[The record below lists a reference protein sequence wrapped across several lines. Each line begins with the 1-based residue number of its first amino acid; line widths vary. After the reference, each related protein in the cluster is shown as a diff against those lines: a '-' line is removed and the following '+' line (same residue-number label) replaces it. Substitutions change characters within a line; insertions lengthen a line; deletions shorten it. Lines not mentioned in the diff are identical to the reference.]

1 MGIEGFDHYTVR
13 AKDYAVTRRFYE
25 ETLGLHTEDRPGAS
39 IPAALVFIG
48 GQAMVHLFQATDD
61 LQAIFG
67 RMTPPDEEAANW
79 ATGRMHHIALRATGL
94 PAMRERL
101 TAAGV
106 TYTERTILA
115 MEKHLIVLKD
125 PDGVELEVQFPSS
138 EVS

>member
-25 ETLGLHTEDRPGAS
+25 ETLGLHTEDRPGAN

-67 RMTPPDEEAANW
+67 RLTPPDEEAANW

-94 PAMRERL
+94 PEMRQRL

-106 TYTERTILA
+106 SFTERTIAA

-125 PDGVELEVQFPSS
+125 PDGVELEIQFPSS

>member
-1 MGIEGFDHYTVR
+1 MGIDGFDHYTVR

-25 ETLGLHTEDRPGAS
+25 ETLGLHTEDRPGAT

-61 LQAIFG
+61 LEAIFS
-67 RMTPPDEEAANW
+67 RLAAPDEEAANW

-94 PAMRERL
+94 AAMRERL
-101 TAAGV
+101 STAGV
-106 TYTERTILA
+106 IFRERTIAA
-115 MEKHLIVLKD
+115 MDKHLIVLKD
-125 PDGVELEVQFPSS
+125 PDGVELEIQFPLA

>member
-125 PDGVELEVQFPSS
+125 PDGVELEIQFPSS

>member
-13 AKDYAVTRRFYE
+13 AKDYAVTRHFYE
-25 ETLGLHTEDRPGAS
+25 ETLGLQTEDRPGAN

-67 RMTPPDEEAANW
+67 RLTPPDEETANW

-94 PAMRERL
+94 PEMRQRL
-101 TAAGV
+101 SAAGV
-106 TYTERTILA
+106 SFTERTIAA

-125 PDGVELEVQFPSS
+125 PDGVELEIQFPSS